1 MPHFDTLRAPVCREY
16 MATAF
21 VVLTVF
27 ATDVDKQTRHSQSGL
42 KVFLPRPRSR
52 HRSRHRPRSHIP
64 LHLHFS
70 LAFSLSLSLFLSLYS
85 SFLFLSCTAFCS

>member
-1 MPHFDTLRAPVCREY
+1 MYMPHFDTLCASVCREY

-52 HRSRHRPRSHIP
+52 PRPRSHISTFLWLSP
-64 LHLHFS
+64 FLS
-70 LAFSLSLSLFLSLYS
+70 PSGSLSTS
-85 SFLFLSCTAFCS
+85 SFPLLPLAPPFARY